1 MNGVQDEEDNTS
13 AILFGDL
20 FRMYT
25 RISDK
30 VVGILLRARKYG
42 LVYFEP
48 EILFQGQDDDEP
60 VFLLK
65 PMPDIYRDYNDN
77 KGFVVAKEESSSSS
91 SSNNNI

>member
-1 MNGVQDEEDNTS
+1 MPNLKESSIDFPVFQVIYQNGVEDEDDHTS

-42 LVYFEP
+42 LVHFEP
-48 EILFQGQDDDEP
+48 EILFQGQ
-60 VFLLK
+60 VISLHL
-65 PMPDIYRDYNDN
+65 
-77 KGFVVAKEESSSSS
+77 
-91 SSNNNI
+91 